1 MSSGSPHPGKRFRHD
16 ASMPPFPVVTIGV
29 IPIPKQNL
37 FLFLAPLSLLKLIL
51 QSHEEIMG
59 NVKNIESL
67 FLIGW
72 SLVLLTLAVVLN
84 M

>member
-1 MSSGSPHPGKRFRHD
+1 
-16 ASMPPFPVVTIGV
+16 
-29 IPIPKQNL
+29 
-37 FLFLAPLSLLKLIL
+37 LIL